1 MQYYF
6 APMEGITG
14 YIYRNVHHRF
24 FPGMDKYFS
33 PFISPGTKKTM
44 TPKELRDILPENNR
58 GYTLIPQ
65 ILTNKPE
72 DFLRLCRDLKEYGYS
87 EVNLN
92 LGCPSGTVVSKKKG
106 AGFLEYPNE
115 LDRFLGEIFAGTD
128 LKISIK
134 TRIGKDDP
142 EEFEKLL
149 EIYNKYPLEE
159 LIIHPRVQTDYY
171 KNSPD
176 LENFEMALERSE
188 APVCYNGDLFTA
200 DLYEQ
205 FCKRFPQVERVMLG
219 RGLLR
224 NPALVQEIKGEEKLD
239 KEKFLAFH
247 DALCREYEKVMSG
260 DKNVLFKMKELW
272 FYMGNLF
279 GEDKKAMK
287 KIKKAQRLPEYQGA
301 VRELSVL
308 WQKNEFAGKKLK

>member
-65 ILTNKPE
+65 ILTNNPE

-115 LDRFLGEIFAGTD
+115 LNRFLEEIFAGTD
-128 LKISIK
+128 LEISIK
-134 TRIGKDDP
+134 TRIGKEDP
-142 EEFEKLL
+142 EEFEELL
-149 EIYNKYPLEE
+149 EIYNKYPLKE

-176 LENFEMALERSE
+176 LEVFAMALEKAK
-188 APVCYNGDLFTA
+188 APVCYNGDLFTEE
-200 DLYEQ
+200 LYRD
-205 FCKRFPQVERVMLG
+205 FCKKFPQVERVMMG

-224 NPALVQEIKGEEKLD
+224 NPALVQEIKGEGRLD
-239 KEKFLAFH
+239 KEKFMAFH
-247 DALCREYEKVMSG
+247 DALCQEYEKVMSG

-272 FYMGNLF
+272 FYMGSLF
-279 GEDKKAMK
+279 EENKKAMK
-287 KIKKAQRLPEYQGA
+287 KIKKAQHMPEYQEA
-301 VRELSVL
+301 VRELSAL
-308 WQKNEFAGKKLK
+308 WQKNEFAGEKLK

>member
-1 MQYYF
+1 MKYYF

-44 TPKELRDILPENNR
+44 TPKELRDILPENNQD
-58 GYTLIPQ
+58 YTLIPQ
-65 ILTNKPE
+65 ILTNRSG
-72 DFLRLCRDLKEYGYS
+72 DFLRLCRDLKEYGYK

-92 LGCPSGTVVSKKKG
+92 LGCPSGTVVAKKKG

-115 LDRFLGEIFAGTD
+115 LDRFLEEIFAGTD

-171 KNSPD
+171 KNSLIWRTLKWLWKD
-176 LENFEMALERSE
+176 LKLLFAIMEICLQQIFTSSFVRDSLRW
-188 APVCYNGDLFTA
+188 NGL
-200 DLYEQ
+200 
-205 FCKRFPQVERVMLG
+205 CW
-219 RGLLR
+219 
-224 NPALVQEIKGEEKLD
+224 EEG
-239 KEKFLAFH
+239 
-247 DALCREYEKVMSG
+247 S
-260 DKNVLFKMKELW
+260 
-272 FYMGNLF
+272 
-279 GEDKKAMK
+279 
-287 KIKKAQRLPEYQGA
+287 
-301 VRELSVL
+301 
-308 WQKNEFAGKKLK
+308 

>member
-115 LDRFLGEIFAGTD
+115 LNRFLEEIFAGTD
-128 LKISIK
+128 LEISIK
-134 TRIGKDDP
+134 TRIGKEDP
-142 EEFEKLL
+142 EEFEELL
-149 EIYNKYPLEE
+149 KIYNKYPLKE

-176 LENFEMALERSE
+176 LEAFAMALEKAK
-188 APVCYNGDLFTA
+188 APVCYNGDLFTEE
-200 DLYEQ
+200 LYRD
-205 FCKRFPQVERVMLG
+205 FCKKFPQVERVMMG
-219 RGLLR
+219 RGLL
-224 NPALVQEIKGEEKLD
+224 N
-239 KEKFLAFH
+239 
-247 DALCREYEKVMSG
+247 DALCQEYEKVMSG

-272 FYMGNLF
+272 FYMGSLF
-279 GEDKKAMK
+279 EENKKAMK
-287 KIKKAQRLPEYQGA
+287 KIKKAQHMPEYQEA
-301 VRELSVL
+301 VRELSAL